1 MIEPQSMQLGASAW
15 VWKLTLVAPR
25 LRVMV
30 GLAVLPPLPLDVWPL
45 PLAVW
50 PLVRAPL
57 VAMTA
62 SDSLAGTG
70 VTVSAATAGA
80 LGASGSVVFAGSA
93 STTGDSAGA
102 GAGSAMEEIVEPGV
116 PLPKVNGLGAALS
129 SETRSWRPRLI
140 LSSGG

>member
-30 GLAVLPPLPLDVWPL
+30 GLAVLPPLPFEVGPL

-50 PLVRAPL
+50 PFVRAPL

-70 VTVSAATAGA
+70 VAVSAATAVA
-80 LGASGSVVFAGSA
+80 LGASGSVALDGSA
-93 STTGDSAGA
+93 STTGASVGA
-102 GAGSAMEEIVEPGV
+102 GAGS
-116 PLPKVNGLGAALS
+116 
-129 SETRSWRPRLI
+129 
-140 LSSGG
+140 